1 MWTWFGIAIA
11 LIVVEVSTVDLVAIW
26 FALSAL
32 IMGVVTGI
40 ATDLEV
46 VWQVVIFVALSSA
59 FLVATRPFVK
69 KIMQRR
75 KGSETNLELVVGHT
89 ALVVEKIENEYGRG
103 AVKINGLVWSARSVS
118 GDAIEKDELV
128 TVKEI
133 QGNKVFVE
141 RK

>member
-75 KGSETNLELVVGHT
+75 KGGETNLELIVEHT

-133 QGNKVFVE
+133 QGNKVLVE